1 MEFIILNGKIIKKEE
16 AGTELPTIEDAF
28 LISQKI
34 WFEFGGIPLFFE
46 NMKLL
51 SRQLDS
57 INMPLPDELKNI
69 RELMRLT
76 KRMLNKNKLYR
87 SGYIYFQFYLK
98 ENKINTLVSG
108 KSFNGLDFPSD
119 EKGLLTC
126 FSNQI
131 KYSRNK
137 LSNYA
142 FYNKIL
148 WDVALSELQGTYY
161 RNTIILNEKEM
172 VCECPYA
179 NIFMLNN
186 DKIITPSLSS
196 GCYEDLLRQIVIEA
210 AKKTGITTMEQEN
223 ITKNDLLE
231 MDEVFIAGESTGINW
246 ILGIGNKRFL
256 HYHSPEIYREINKYL
271 KQKVN

>member
-1 MEFIILNGKIIKKEE
+1 MAFIILNGKITKKEE
-16 AGTELPTIEDAF
+16 AGTELPAIEDAF

-34 WFEFGGIPLFFE
+34 WFGFGGIPLFIE
-46 NMKLL
+46 NIKILL
-51 SRQLDS
+51 RQLDS
-57 INMPLPDELKNI
+57 VNMPLPDELKNI

-76 KRMLNKNKLYR
+76 KRMLNKNRFYR
-87 SGYIYFQFYLK
+87 SGYIYFQFFLK

-108 KSFNGLDFPSD
+108 KSLNGLDFPSD

-137 LSNYA
+137 FNNYA

-148 WDVALSELQGTYY
+148 WDVAMNELQGTYY
-161 RNTIILNEKEM
+161 KNTIILNEKDM

-186 DKIITPSLSS
+186 DKIITPSPSS
-196 GCYEDLLRQIVIEA
+196 GCYIDLLRQIVIEA
-210 AKKTGITTMEQEN
+210 TKKTGITTMEQEN

-256 HYHSPEIYREINKYL
+256 HYHSPKIYREINKYL